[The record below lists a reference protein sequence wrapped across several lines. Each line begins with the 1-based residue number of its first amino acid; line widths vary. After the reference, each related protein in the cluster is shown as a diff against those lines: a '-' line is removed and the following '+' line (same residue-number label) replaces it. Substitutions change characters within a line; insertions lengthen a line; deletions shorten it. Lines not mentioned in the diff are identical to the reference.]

1 MNWMSEIFLS
11 TLVNALTD
19 RMPTTEDTVRSKTIV
34 CASGHRNEM
43 AAKGVITTVLDLQVK
58 YELQGAMQMENDN
71 SHYDTS
77 CLNCVLGI
85 RVSTVG
91 V

>member
-34 CASGHRNEM
+34 CASGHRNEV
-43 AAKGVITTVLDLQVK
+43 ATGGVVTTILDL
-58 YELQGAMQMENDN
+58 LMR
-71 SHYDTS
+71 
-77 CLNCVLGI
+77 
-85 RVSTVG
+85 RVSIRKSQRVRRAHIKAHI
-91 V
+91 VEQ